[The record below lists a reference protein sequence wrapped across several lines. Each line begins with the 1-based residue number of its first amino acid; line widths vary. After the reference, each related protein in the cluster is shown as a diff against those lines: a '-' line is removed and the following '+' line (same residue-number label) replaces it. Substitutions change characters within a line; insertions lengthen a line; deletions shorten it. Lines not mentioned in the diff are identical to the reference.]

1 MPMFRDVMAQLLT
14 LLILL
19 ALTGCASTRVQTTG
33 QAMAKP
39 LCETSAAK
47 GSVSVLWGPVWRADQ
62 KEPPLR
68 EAAALKG
75 IKAYF
80 EAQAC
85 INPLH
90 IQRVEIPAD
99 HAQLLGPK
107 LIDLARAHRVEADRV
122 VLLVVRELGP
132 KLLIGIPMLIEGG
145 TEVVLEAQVADRVSA
160 TSLAQVQT
168 HWQKGG
174 PFYIK
179 GVKSLDQDMRTV
191 LGLLFDPPAVAPAQ

>member
-1 MPMFRDVMAQLLT
+1 MARFLT
-14 LLILL
+14 VLFLL
-19 ALTGCASTRVQTTG
+19 ALTGCASTQVQTKG
-33 QAMAKP
+33 QPMTRP
-39 LCETSAAK
+39 LCEADAAK

-75 IKAYF
+75 IQAYF

-85 INPLH
+85 ISPLH
-90 IQRVEIPAD
+90 IRRVEIPVD
-99 HAQLLGPK
+99 YAQLNGPK
-107 LIDLARAHRVEADRV
+107 LIDLAGAQGVDADRV

-132 KLLIGIPMLIEGG
+132 KLIIGIPTLIEGG
-145 TEVVLEAQVADRVSA
+145 TEVVLEAQVAERNSA
-160 TSLAQVQT
+160 KSLAQVQT

-191 LGLLFDPPAVAPAQ
+191 LGLLFDAPPVVAPAP